1 MKKKVYNTKYG
12 VFYTV
17 DFYENENNNDDT
29 WLVLLG
35 IIVGILIGLFIL
47 VCIL

>member
-1 MKKKVYNTKYG
+1 MKKKIYNTKYG

-29 WLVLLG
+29 SLILLG
-35 IIVGILIGLFIL
+35 IVIGVLIGFLIL